1 MSKNM
6 LDVCFIAEGSYPYV
20 AGGVSSWIHDIILAQ
35 PDLNF
40 GVVALLPDRATPHE
54 LRYDIPSNVK
64 EFKNI
69 YLQEIKQGK
78 SALPNGKELY
88 EYLYNVL
95 TALQKGEG
103 DKPIDDIVSVFYPL
117 QDALGSE
124 FLLNSHD
131 AWDVLIKMYQ
141 DWFAGSSFIDYFWS
155 WRALVGGLFAT
166 MIDDYPK
173 AQVYHSVSTGYA
185 GLLGVR
191 ATLETSRPLI
201 LTEHGI
207 YTNERRI
214 ELTMADWLHEKGTET
229 LGLLK
234 TENALQ
240 KMWTNVFFEY
250 AKACYAHSAEIITLY
265 EGNQK
270 FQIADGADPKR
281 TSIIPN
287 GVAFDA
293 YAAIKRNGQS
303 SPAIALIG
311 RVVPIKDVKTYIRA
325 AGQLAKTHPN
335 LVAYIMGPYEEDMEY
350 YEECKLLIESL
361 SLQDIVKFT
370 GRVRLV
376 DYMDKL
382 DVVVLTSV
390 SEALPLVLLE
400 AGSAAIPVV
409 STDVGACSEILY
421 GQQTESPHLGVGGK
435 IVPLASPKATALAI
449 AELLDDDAKR
459 AQAGKNLQN
468 RVKTYYNKT
477 KIDAQYRA
485 LYDKYR
491 K

>member
-1 MSKNM
+1 MSNTP

-40 GVVALLPDRATPHE
+40 GVIALLPDRNTLHE
-54 LRYDIPSNVK
+54 FRYDIPSNLK

-69 YLQEIKQGK
+69 YLQEIKTGK
-78 SALPNGKELY
+78 PSLPNGKELY
-88 EYLYNVL
+88 DYLYSVL
-95 TALQKGEG
+95 TTLQQGKG

-117 QDALGSE
+117 RDVLGSE
-124 FLLNSHD
+124 FLLNSHA
-131 AWDVLIKMYQ
+131 AWDVLIRMYE
-141 DWFAGSSFIDYFWS
+141 DWFKGSSFIDYFWS
-155 WRALVGGLFAT
+155 WRALVGGLYAT
-166 MIDDYPK
+166 MIEDYPK
-173 AQVYHSVSTGYA
+173 ANVYHAVSTGYA
-185 GLLGVR
+185 GILGVR

-229 LGLLK
+229 LGLKK

-240 KMWTNVFFEY
+240 KMWTNVFYEY
-250 AKACYAHSAEIITLY
+250 AKACYSHCSEIITLY
-265 EGNQK
+265 GGNQK
-270 FQIADGADPKR
+270 FQIADGANPLK

-287 GVAFDA
+287 GVEYDSF
-293 YAAIKRNGQS
+293 AAIKHKEKS
-303 SPAIALIG
+303 HPTIALIG
-311 RVVPIKDVKTYIRA
+311 RVVPIKDVKTYIRTA
-325 AGQLAKTHPN
+325 AQLAKTHPD
-335 LVAYIMGPYEEDMEY
+335 LEALIMGPYEEDMEY

-361 SLQDIVKFT
+361 SLQDVIKFT

-376 DYMDKL
+376 DYLDQI

-390 SEALPLVLLE
+390 SEALPLVVLE
-400 AGSAAIPVV
+400 AGSAAVPVV
-409 STDVGACSEILY
+409 STDVGACSEIIY
-421 GQQTESPHLGVGGK
+421 GQSDESPNLGAGGK
-435 IVPLASPKATALAI
+435 IVSLASPFETANAI
-449 AELLDDDAKR
+449 AEFLGDETKR
-459 AQAGKNLQN
+459 TEAGKNLQT
-468 RVKTYYNKT
+468 RVKTHYNKKT
-477 KIDAQYRA
+477 IDAQYRA

>member
-1 MSKNM
+1 MSSPQ

-35 PDLNF
+35 PDLKF
-40 GVVALLPDRATPHE
+40 GIISLLPDRTTPHE
-54 LRYDIPSNVK
+54 LRYEIPSNVH

-69 YLQEIKQGK
+69 YLQEIKQGASK
-78 SALPNGKELY
+78 LHNGKELY
-88 EYLYNVL
+88 NFLYNVL
-95 TALQKGEG
+95 THLQQGNAE
-103 DKPIDDIVSVFYPL
+103 KPIDEIVSVFYPL
-117 QDALGSE
+117 QDKLGSE
-124 FLLNSHD
+124 FLLNSHE
-131 AWDVLIKMYQ
+131 AWEILIKMYE

-155 WRALVGGLFAT
+155 WRALVGGLYAT
-166 MIDDYPK
+166 MIEDYPK
-173 AQVYHSVSTGYA
+173 ANVYHSVSTGYA
-185 GLLGVR
+185 GILGVR
-191 ATLETSRPLI
+191 ATLETGRPLI

-229 LGLLK
+229 LGLQK

-240 KMWTNVFFEY
+240 KMWTNVFYEY
-250 AKACYAHSAEIITLY
+250 AKSCYAHCNEIITLY

-270 FQIADGADPKR
+270 FQIADGADPQK

-287 GVAFDA
+287 GVEYESF
-293 YAAIKRNGQS
+293 AAITPKEKS
-303 SPAIALIG
+303 HPTIALIG
-311 RVVPIKDVKTYIRA
+311 RVVPIKDIKTFVRSV
-325 AGQLAKTHPN
+325 GQLAKTHPD
-335 LVAYIMGPYEEDMEY
+335 LEALIMGPYEEDMEY

-361 SLQDIVKFT
+361 SLQNIIKFT

-376 DYMDKL
+376 DYMDQI

-421 GQQTESPHLGVGGK
+421 GQKTESPALGAGGA
-435 IVPLASPKATALAI
+435 IVPLASPMETANAI
-449 AELLDDDAKR
+449 AELLGDEEKR
-459 AQAGKNLQN
+459 KQAGKNLQT
-468 RVKTYYNKT
+468 RVKTHYNK
-477 KIDAQYRA
+477 KVIDAQYRA
-485 LYDKYR
+485 LYDQYR